1 VTSPSPPRLA
11 RWMVTALVDE
21 PMREYLLGD
30 LDEQF
35 ADAVREAGTRRA
47 RRQYWSQSLRSIA
60 PARTIR
66 RTPGVHPP
74 ERRLD
79 MSRIWMDLVVGLR
92 TIGRSPGY
100 SVITLLTLAL
110 AVGVN
115 TLLFSIANPLVLRP
129 LPIDDP
135 DRLGWIGMSNLERGV
150 ERSPASLPDLLDWRR
165 MKSFSSLAGY
175 SIGTGTLTGRGD
187 AKRIQVSEATANLF
201 EVWGLRPDRG
211 RLFQPGEDSPGR
223 APSGVLSYRFWQEEF
238 QGDADVI
245 GRMYLLDGKPLTIV
259 GVLTSAIEIGNLAAI
274 DVWTPLGLD
283 ATVPRDRRT
292 VRVVGRLA
300 PEATL
305 ASADAELQTIV
316 VSQVRE
322 HVQTN
327 AGWQAHVRS
336 TRFALASGDTWVVL
350 GLLGVIVVFVLLIAC
365 ANLANLVLAR
375 LVARRREQAVRL
387 ALGASR
393 WQVIRPVL
401 VESFVL
407 SIGGGLLGLILA
419 HTGLRVIKATATD
432 VFIRTMVQID
442 TNVLI
447 FTALLSFVTPLLFTL
462 WPAVSNGRTV
472 QSEALHGARTSSGR
486 TTSRR
491 RSLLIGSQV
500 ALAFS
505 LLVVSALVIQSML
518 YLRRVDIGL
527 DVPALLTY
535 KFDLPSDR
543 YPTAAARA
551 EFARGLESRLV
562 QLPGVT
568 GAGLASQ
575 MPAVDADVLRPLSN
589 TLHDGVKTEQR
600 PWACWLDVSPGFF
613 RAAGIRVLAG
623 REFGA
628 DDAAGRQPVAVFN
641 KMAAERYFDSVQN
654 AVGRTVT
661 IHDDEHGQ
669 RQVTIVGVV
678 TGTRDNRMIRTSP
691 QIYVPIDQWPLPA
704 VTAFVRADDP
714 AARARDV
721 QTLMRAVDPMVAI
734 SELKTMSRIIDDDLA
749 SSRIINGLFAGFAL
763 LALALAAAGLFGV
776 ISYSVG
782 QRRRELGIRLALG
795 ASPAGIG
802 RMIVFEGL
810 RVVGIGMG
818 VGLILAMVLAHAS
831 KAVLFGV
838 TAGDPSTF
846 LGVAALILLVTL
858 LAAWAPASRAMRLK
872 PSETLRAE

>member
-1 VTSPSPPRLA
+1 
-11 RWMVTALVDE
+11 MVTALVGD
-21 PMREYLLGD
+21 PTREYLLGD

-35 ADAVREAGTRRA
+35 ADAVRNQGSRRA

-66 RTPGVHPP
+66 RTADAGPRAG
-74 ERRLD
+74 RLD
-79 MSRIWMDLVVGLR
+79 MSRLWMDLVVGIR
-92 TIGRSPGY
+92 TILRSPGY
-100 SVITLLTLAL
+100 SAITLLTLAL
-110 AVGVN
+110 AVGAN

-135 DRLGWIGMSNLERGV
+135 DRLGWIAMSNPERGV
-150 ERSPASLPDLLDWRR
+150 ERSPASLPDRLEWRR
-165 MKSFSSLAGY
+165 MTSFSSLAGY
-175 SIGTGTLTGRGD
+175 SMGTATLTGRGD
-187 AKRIQVSEATANLF
+187 AKRIQVSRATANLF
-201 EVWGLRPDRG
+201 EVWGLRPERG
-211 RLFQPGEDSPGR
+211 RLLQPGEDSVGR

-238 QGDADVI
+238 QGDAGVI

-274 DVWTPLGLD
+274 DVWTPLPLD
-283 ATVPRDRRT
+283 ATLPRDRRT

-300 PEATL
+300 PEANL

-316 VSQVRE
+316 ASQIRE
-322 HVQTN
+322 HASTN

-401 VESFVL
+401 LESFVL
-407 SIGGGLLGLILA
+407 SIGGGLLGLLLA
-419 HTGLRVIKATATD
+419 YTGLRVIKATATD
-432 VFIRTMVQID
+432 VFLRTMVEID
-442 TNVLI
+442 ANVLI

-472 QSEALHGARTSSGR
+472 QSETLHGARTSSGR

-505 LLVVSALVIQSML
+505 LLVVSALVVQSML
-518 YLRRVDIGL
+518 YLRRVDLGF
-527 DVPALLTY
+527 DAPVLLTY
-535 KFDLPSDR
+535 RFDLPADR

-551 EFARGLESRLV
+551 EFALGLERRLAS
-562 QLPGVT
+562 LPGVT
-568 GAGLASQ
+568 GAGLTSQ
-575 MPAVDADVLRPLSN
+575 MPAIDDDVVRPLSS
-589 TLHDGVKTEQR
+589 TLHDGLKAEER
-600 PWACWLDVSPGFF
+600 PWACWFDVSPGFF
-613 RAAGIRVLAG
+613 RTAGIRVLAG
-623 REFGA
+623 RAFGA
-628 DDAAGRQPVAVFN
+628 DDMAGRQPVAVLN
-641 KMAAERYFDSVQN
+641 QMAAERYFDSVQN
-654 AVGRTVT
+654 AVGRIVT
-661 IHDDEHGQ
+661 IHDAERGEQ
-669 RQVTIVGVV
+669 SATIVGVV
-678 TGTRDNRMIRTSP
+678 ADTRDNRVVRTSP
-691 QIYVPIDQWPLPA
+691 QIYVPIAQWPLSA
-704 VTAFVRADDP
+704 VTVFVRSDDP
-714 AARARDV
+714 AARGRDV
-721 QTLMRAVDPMVAI
+721 QALMRGIDPMVAI
-734 SELKTMSRIIDDDLA
+734 SELKPMSRIIDDDLA
-749 SSRIINGLFAGFAL
+749 SSRIVNGLFAGFAL

-810 RVVGIGMG
+810 RVVGIGMS
-818 VGLILAMVLAHAS
+818 VGLILAVALARAS
-831 KAVLFGV
+831 TALLFGI
-838 TAGDPSTF
+838 TASDPSTF
-846 LGVAALILLVTL
+846 VGVAALILLVTL
-858 LAAWAPASRAMRLK
+858 LAAWAPASRAMRLN
-872 PSETLRAE
+872 PTETLRAE